1 MLINRNKTALVY
13 KGTKY
18 SYTELLQYSLRYSQY
33 FTKYSN
39 NPQKILIFSENCPEY
54 IFAIYAT
61 LRLGATVVPVDV
73 TSTAKELRYIVVDST
88 PDLIVVQPEMLAFVR
103 ESISDIENFS
113 APIITPLDIEMS
125 GASELP
131 IIEIPMGDKDQIVS
145 IIYTSGTTGS
155 PKGVML
161 SYENYWYNIDAV
173 VNQAPIFKEDSRVI
187 LLLPL
192 HHVFAFAGAL
202 LAPMYSG
209 GTVYI
214 ADSLAPES
222 IIKTLQQGRI
232 SIIIGVP
239 LLLDA
244 LAKGI
249 MKKINAS
256 TLAKMLFKLAGV
268 IGSQRFSKALF
279 GSVHKKFGGNVEYFV
294 SGGAA
299 LSVET
304 GRVFKTLGLYVLEG
318 YGMTE
323 CAPMIAFTHPGD
335 RKVGYCGRLL
345 KGLEMKFDDQTQEIL
360 VKGPNV
366 MKGYYKRE
374 QETAD
379 ILRDGWLHTGDVGE
393 LDKKGRLRI
402 TGRIKEIIVT
412 PNGKNINPVEVEHAI
427 LADSQYINDV
437 AVFLYEDMLQAIVL
451 PDMDAIRAN
460 TGKSVEQSVRAQIE
474 AYNNSSMGY
483 KRIMNFHI
491 TSQELPK
498 TRLGKIQRYKLKS
511 LITQKEV
518 AQIQEDT
525 SLKSEVYLQLKQ
537 YIDSQMGCFAN
548 GNDHFEIDLSLDSL
562 TRVSL
567 MVYVEENFNVAI
579 KESQM
584 SELST
589 LNKLSFYVEQNAT
602 MHNEGNVSWKKI
614 FEEEKL
620 DIELPKSGAIHW
632 SMHHISKVAF
642 HLIYKFK
649 SRGKEN
655 IPTVPCIFVANHR
668 SGFDPVFITSKIKW
682 GLVKNVFFFA
692 KQKHFD
698 SRAKRFMTKRNNIIT
713 MDINKN
719 VRSSLQQMYQV
730 LKQGKNVMIFPEGT
744 RSKDAVMKEFKES
757 FAILSKELNV
767 PILPIAIVGSESA
780 MWSGVRLP
788 SFLSRISV
796 EFLPV
801 IKPSKNE
808 SFKELAKRVELAI
821 RDKISH

>member
-13 KGTKY
+13 KGAKY
-18 SYTELLQYSLRYSQY
+18 SYTELLQYSLRYSQH
-33 FTKYSN
+33 FTKHSN

-54 IFAIYAT
+54 VFAIYAA
-61 LRLGATVVPVDV
+61 LRLEATVVPVDV
-73 TSTAKELRYIVVDST
+73 TSTAKELRYIVADST

-103 ESISDIENFS
+103 DSISDIENFS
-113 APIITPLDIEMS
+113 APIITPLDIEIS

-131 IIEIPMGDKDQIVS
+131 VIEIPMGDKDQVVS

-360 VKGPNV
+360 VKGANV

-412 PNGKNINPVEVEHAI
+412 PNGKNINPVEIEHAI

-451 PDMDAIRAN
+451 PDMDVIRAN

-474 AYNNSSMGY
+474 AYNNSSMSY

-498 TRLGKIQRYKLKS
+498 TRLGKIQRYKLKL

-525 SLKSEVYLQLKQ
+525 SLKSEIYLQLKH
-537 YIDSQMGCFAN
+537 YVDSQMGCFAN

-567 MVYVEENFNVAI
+567 MVYIEENFNVAI

-614 FEEEKL
+614 FEDTKL

-632 SMHHISKVAF
+632 SMHHIGKVAF
-642 HLIYKFK
+642 HLIYKLK

-655 IPTVPCIFVANHR
+655 IPTVPCILVANHR